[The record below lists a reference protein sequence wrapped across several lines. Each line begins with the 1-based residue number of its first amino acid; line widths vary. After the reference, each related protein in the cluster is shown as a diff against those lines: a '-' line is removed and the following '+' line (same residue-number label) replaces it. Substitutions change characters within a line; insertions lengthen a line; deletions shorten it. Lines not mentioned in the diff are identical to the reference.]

1 MFKTDG
7 ERALLAVCLI
17 TIIFVGITTLSA
29 FGKDTDAGG
38 QSVQS
43 AVFQYLERMPDD
55 LHTINAGELKAL
67 LRQEEGIYILD
78 IRNRGYFVRDH
89 IPGSVNIPFEEMD
102 RNFGKLPKDKM
113 IIVYC
118 YNGQY
123 SGQAA
128 ALLNIS
134 GYYAKSLAGGW
145 DSWVEEMAL

>member
-55 LHTINAGELKAL
+55 
-67 LRQEEGIYILD
+67 
-78 IRNRGYFVRDH
+78 
-89 IPGSVNIPFEEMD
+89 
-102 RNFGKLPKDKM
+102 
-113 IIVYC
+113 
-118 YNGQY
+118 
-123 SGQAA
+123 
-128 ALLNIS
+128 
-134 GYYAKSLAGGW
+134 
-145 DSWVEEMAL
+145 